1 MSVSE
6 QRRFDVG
13 IVGAGPAG
21 AWAAVR
27 LARAGARVVVVDGS
41 HPREKPCGG
50 GLTGRALEVVSGE
63 VPANAFDGVTIDAAS
78 FEHRSQR
85 AVVRLESGEHPALTV
100 SPRRAFDAA
109 LLARAVSA
117 GATHL
122 AHRAIDVVR
131 TPGGWRIATRAT
143 DVEASWLIGADGPG
157 SLVRRRVF
165 RPFGRADLSI
175 ASGFFAHGA
184 SSTTIDIAF
193 EDAPPGYLW
202 SFPRRDHLAVG
213 VCAAADVCTTTDLQ
227 RLAHDWFARTGIT
240 SARLERYN
248 WPIPTLSE
256 EALAAE
262 RPSGDRWML
271 LGDAAGLVD
280 PITREGIF
288 FALRSADMAAQSLG
302 TGRPGQMFSEHL
314 TDEIHEELR
323 CAARLRT
330 RFFRP
335 HFIALLLRALGTS
348 GSIRDV
354 MADLVA
360 GRQMYRGLRR
370 RLLTTMEWRL
380 MLDLCRNRAA

>member
-1 MSVSE
+1 MSGSE

-13 IVGAGPAG
+13 IIGAGPAG
-21 AWAAVR
+21 AWAAVQ

-50 GLTGRALEVVSGE
+50 GLTGRALDIVRGE
-63 VPANAFDGVTIDAAS
+63 VATAAFDGVPIEAAS
-78 FEHRSQR
+78 FEHRRQR
-85 AVVRLESGEHPALTV
+85 AVVRFEPGEHAALTV

-109 LLARAVSA
+109 LLARAISL

-122 AHRAIDVVR
+122 AHRAVDVVR
-131 TPGGWRIATRAT
+131 TTGGWRIATRAT
-143 DVEASWLIGADGPG
+143 DVEAGWLIGADGPG

-165 RPFGRADLSI
+165 RPFARGDLSI
-175 ASGFFAHGA
+175 ASGFFAHGT
-184 SSTTIDIAF
+184 SSATVDIAF
-193 EDAPPGYLW
+193 EDTPPGYLW

-213 VCAAADVCTTTDLQ
+213 VCAAADGSTTTDLQ
-227 RLAHDWFARTGIT
+227 RLAQAWFVRTGIT
-240 SARLERYN
+240 STRLDRYN

-288 FALRSADMAAQSLG
+288 FALRSAELAAQSLG
-302 TGRPGQMFSEHL
+302 TGRPGQLFSEHVS
-314 TDEIHEELR
+314 DEIHEELR
-323 CAARLRT
+323 RAARLRT
-330 RFFRP
+330 RFFRA
-335 HFIALLLRALGTS
+335 HFIALLLRALGTR

-370 RLLTTMEWRL
+370 RLLATMEWRL